1 MERTHLTD
9 LGACINQLAA
19 NGDLVR
25 VRSEVEPVHELAGV
39 AYRFEGQEVVL
50 CERVKGHRFPVLVG
64 LYWNRAVLARL
75 FGCPVENLPFVVA
88 EAVQTWQT
96 RPIEPEVVDKGP
108 ANEVIEEEVNLHN
121 LPIPTHAL
129 GDGGPYID
137 SAIVIARDPDTGVRN
152 ASIYRALVTGPDRL
166 TVQLDAGRH
175 VRDYYERAEQR
186 GMPLEVTLSNGVG
199 PAIHAASIVPSSAAP
214 IDKDELGIVSSF
226 TGVPLQLLR
235 SQTVAV
241 EGLAE
246 AQFILEAEMLPEVRE
261 PEGPFAEVTGYYAG
275 RDNRWTVR
283 VKKITRRRNPVWQ
296 TILSGKEVFNSVG
309 LVGEAAVYRLVS
321 RQVRDVQ
328 AVYFSHG
335 GCGFYHA
342 IVQLKKSMEGT
353 AKNAILATFAA
364 FPSLK
369 LVTAVDEDVDITNA
383 EDVEWAMATRFRPE
397 TGLIQIPAARGHELN
412 PSTDQG
418 LGMKI
423 GFDATAPYPRPPAF
437 ERVKMAGVD
446 LSKLDIQRGSS

>member
-1 MERTHLTD
+1 MERAHLID
-9 LGACINQLAA
+9 LGACIEQLAA

-25 VRSEVEPVHELAGV
+25 VRSEVDPVHELTGV
-39 AYRFEGQEVVL
+39 AYRFEGREVVL

-75 FGCPVENLPFVVA
+75 FGCQTAQLPFAVA
-88 EAVQTWQT
+88 DAVQAWQT
-96 RPIEPEVVDKGP
+96 KPVEPEVAERGP
-108 ANEVIEEEVNLHN
+108 ANEVVEPEVDLRR

-137 SAIVIARDPDTGVRN
+137 SAVVIARDPDTGVRN
-152 ASIYRALVTGPDRL
+152 ASIYRALVVGPDRL

-175 VRDYYERAEQR
+175 VRDYYERAEKR
-186 GMPLEVTLSNGVG
+186 GMPLEVTLNNGIG
-199 PAIHAASIVPSSAAP
+199 PAVHVAAIVPASAAP
-214 IDKDELGIVSSF
+214 LDRDELGVASALS
-226 TGVPLQLLR
+226 GRPLQLVR
-235 SQTVAV
+235 GQTVEV

-246 AQFILEAEMLPEVRE
+246 AQFILEGEMLPETRE
-261 PEGPFAEVTGYYAG
+261 PEGPFAEVTGYYAAQ
-275 RDNRWTVR
+275 DNRWVVR
-283 VKKITRRRNPVWQ
+283 VKKITRRQNPVWQ
-296 TILSGKEVFNSVG
+296 TILSGKEVYNSVG
-309 LVGEAAVYRLVS
+309 LVGEAAVYKLVS

-342 IVQLKKSMEGT
+342 VVQVKKSMEGT

-369 LVTAVDEDVDITNA
+369 MVIAVDEDVDLTDA
-383 EDVEWAMATRFRPE
+383 GDVEWALATRFRPE
-397 TGLIQIPAARGHELN
+397 TGLIQVPAARGHELN

-418 LGMKI
+418 LGMKL
-423 GFDATAPYPRPPAF
+423 GLDATAPYPRPPAF
-437 ERVKMAGVD
+437 ERVKMAEVD
-446 LSKLDIQRGSS
+446 LSQYEIGR

>member
-1 MERTHLTD
+1 MSKTHLLD
-9 LGACINQLAA
+9 LGKCIQLLEK

-25 VRSEVEPVHELAGV
+25 VHSELDPVHELAGV
-39 AYRFEGQEVVL
+39 AYRFEGQEVVF
-50 CERVKGHRFPVLVG
+50 CEKVKGHRDPVLVG

-75 FGCPVENLPFVVA
+75 FGCELNQLPFVVA
-88 EAVQTWQT
+88 DGVKTWQEN
-96 RPIEPEVVDKGP
+96 PIEPEIVDQGP
-108 ANEVIEEEVNLHN
+108 ANEVVEPKVNLYD

-129 GDGGPYID
+129 KDGGPYID
-137 SAIVIARDPDTGVRN
+137 SAIVIAHDPDTAVRN
-152 ASIYRALVTGPDRL
+152 ASIYRACVVGPDRL

-175 VRDYYERAEQR
+175 VRDYYERAEKR
-186 GMPLEVTLSNGVG
+186 GMPLEVTINNGVG
-199 PAIHAASIVPSSAAP
+199 PAIHFASILPGSVAP
-214 IDKDELGIVSSF
+214 IDKDELGAVSSF
-226 TGVPLQLLR
+226 TGEPLQLLR
-235 SQTVAV
+235 SQTVEV
-241 EGLAE
+241 EGLAD

-261 PEGPFAEVTGYYAG
+261 PEGPFAEVTGYYASQ
-275 RDNRWTVR
+275 DTRWVVR
-283 VKKITRRRNPVWQ
+283 VKKITRRRNPIWQ

-321 RQVRDVQ
+321 SQVRDVI

-369 LVTAVDEDVDITNA
+369 MVTAVDEDVDITNA
-383 EDVEWAMATRFRPE
+383 EDVEWAMATRLNPE

-412 PSTDQG
+412 PSTNQG
-418 LGMKI
+418 LGMKL
-423 GFDATAPYPRPPAF
+423 GFDATAPYPRRSSF
-437 ERVKMAGVD
+437 ERVKMANVD
-446 LSKLDIQRGSS
+446 LNQLKISR

>member
-1 MERTHLTD
+1 MQRNYLTD
-9 LGACINQLAA
+9 LGACVEQLAA

-25 VRSEVEPVHELAGV
+25 VCSQVDPVHELAGV

-50 CERVKGHRFPVLVG
+50 CERVKGHNFPVLIG

-75 FGCPVENLPFVVA
+75 FNCPTAQLPFVIA
-88 EAVQTWQT
+88 EAVQAWQT
-96 RPIEPEVVDKGP
+96 KPIEPEVVDKGP
-108 ANEVIEEEVNLHN
+108 ANEVVEPEVDLYQ

-137 SAIVIARDPDTGVRN
+137 SAIVIANDPDTGVRN
-152 ASIYRALVTGPDRL
+152 ASIYRALVIGPDRM

-175 VRDYYERAEQR
+175 VRDYYERAEKQ
-186 GMPLEVTLSNGVG
+186 GLPLQVTLNNGVG
-199 PAIHAASIVPSSAAP
+199 PAVHVAAIVPGSAAT
-214 IDKDELGIVSSF
+214 IDKDELGVAGNL
-226 TGVPLQLLR
+226 TGQPLQLIR
-235 SQTVAV
+235 SQTVEAD
-241 EGLAE
+241 GIAD

-275 RDNRWTVR
+275 QAERWVVH
-283 VKKITRRRNPVWQ
+283 VKKITRRQNPIWQ
-296 TILSGKEVFNSVG
+296 TILSGKEVYNSVG

-321 RQVRDVQ
+321 RQVRDVK

-342 IVQLKKSMEGT
+342 IVQLKKSMEGV

-369 LVTAVDEDVDITNA
+369 LVIAVDEDVDITSA
-383 EDVEWAMATRFRPE
+383 EDVEWALATRFQPE
-397 TGLIQIPAARGHELN
+397 TGIIQIPAARGHELN

-418 LGMKI
+418 LGMKL
-423 GFDATAPYPRPPAF
+423 GLDATAPYPRPKAF
-437 ERVKMAGVD
+437 ERVKMAEVD
-446 LSKLDIQRGSS
+446 LSKLDIRR

>member
-1 MERTHLTD
+1 MSRRYLID
-9 LGACINQLAA
+9 LNACIERLAT

-25 VRSEVEPVHELAGV
+25 VRSEVDPVHELAGV
-39 AYRFEGQEVVL
+39 AYYFEGRETVL
-50 CERVKGHRFPVLVG
+50 CERVKGHAFPVLVG
-64 LYWNRAVLARL
+64 LYWNRAALARL
-75 FGCPVENLPFVVA
+75 FGCDKAQLPFAVA
-88 EAVQTWQT
+88 DAVQEWQT
-96 RPIEPEVVDKGP
+96 RPIEPEVGDSGP
-108 ANEVIEEEVNLHN
+108 ANEVIEPEVDLHK
-121 LPIPTHAL
+121 LPIPIHAL

-175 VRDYYERAEQR
+175 VRDYYERAEKR
-186 GMPLEVTLSNGVG
+186 GMPLQVTLNNGIG
-199 PAIHAASIVPSSAAP
+199 PAVHIASAVPSSAAP
-214 IDKDELGIVSSF
+214 IDKDELGIAGNM
-226 TGVPLQLLR
+226 TGEPLRLIR
-235 SQTVAV
+235 SQTVEV
-241 EGLAE
+241 EGLAD

-261 PEGPFAEVTGYYAG
+261 PEGPFAEVTGYYAAQ
-275 RDNRWTVR
+275 DNRWVVR
-283 VKKITRRRNPVWQ
+283 VKKITRRKNPIWQ

-342 IVQLKKSMEGT
+342 VVQLKKSMEGI

-369 LVTAVDEDVDITNA
+369 MVIAVDEDVDLTNA
-383 EDVEWAMATRFRPE
+383 EDVEWALATRLRPE

-412 PSTDQG
+412 PSTDHG
-418 LGMKI
+418 LGMKL
-423 GFDATAPYPRPPAF
+423 GLDATAPYPRPPAF
-437 ERVKMAGVD
+437 ERVKMAAVD
-446 LSKLDIQRGSS
+446 VEKLDIGR

>member
-1 MERTHLTD
+1 LID
-9 LGACINQLAA
+9 LGACIEQLAA

-25 VRSEVEPVHELAGV
+25 VRSEVDPVHELAGV
-39 AYRFEGQEVVL
+39 AYCFEGRETVF
-50 CERVKGHRFPVLVG
+50 CERVKGHAFPVLVG
-64 LYWNRAVLARL
+64 LYWNRAALARL
-75 FGCPVENLPFVVA
+75 FGCDKAQLPFAVA
-88 EAVQTWQT
+88 DAVQEWQI
-96 RPIEPEVVDKGP
+96 RPIEPEVGDSGP
-108 ANEVIEEEVNLHN
+108 ANEVIEPEVDLRQ
-121 LPIPTHAL
+121 LPIPIHAL

-137 SAIVIARDPDTGVRN
+137 SAVVIARDPDTGVRN

-175 VRDYYERAEQR
+175 VRDYYERAEKR
-186 GMPLEVTLSNGVG
+186 GMPLQVTLNNGIG
-199 PAIHAASIVPSSAAP
+199 PAVHIASAVPSSAAP
-214 IDKDELGIVSSF
+214 IDKDELGIAGNM
-226 TGVPLQLLR
+226 TGEPLRLIR
-235 SQTVAV
+235 SQTVEV
-241 EGLAE
+241 EGLAD

-261 PEGPFAEVTGYYAG
+261 PEGPFAEVTGYYAAQ
-275 RDNRWTVR
+275 DNRWVVR
-283 VKKITRRRNPVWQ
+283 VKKITRRKNPIWQ

-342 IVQLKKSMEGT
+342 VVQLKKSMEGI

-369 LVTAVDEDVDITNA
+369 MVIAVDEDVDLTNA
-383 EDVEWAMATRFRPE
+383 EDVEWALATRFRPE

-412 PSTDQG
+412 PSTDHG
-418 LGMKI
+418 LGMKL
-423 GFDATAPYPRPPAF
+423 GLDATAPYPRPPAF
-437 ERVKMAGVD
+437 ERVKMATVD
-446 LSKLDIQRGSS
+446 LEKLDIGR